1 MDRRTFIK
9 FPLVSAALPAVEKAS
24 ALAAHTSG
32 MEMPVETPERV
43 EINFKANLPA
53 AGTFPAK
60 WICGSPVIFQEVV
73 HSNRTGEAVCD
84 EQAEIFGGN
93 EWTFIRMPDS
103 AIGVESVYAGL

>member
-1 MDRRTFIK
+1 M
-9 FPLVSAALPAVEKAS
+9 
-24 ALAAHTSG
+24 LAAIPNARPMS
-32 MEMPVETPERV
+32 
-43 EINFKANLPA
+43 
-53 AGTFPAK
+53 AGFIPSNKTRPSTCRLWA
-60 WICGSPVIFQEVV
+60 PVIFQEVV